1 MEPRERKTSGAAEID
16 GSRVQGQAA
25 DGSPEV
31 QEIAVGAAGEAVVDL
46 ASEMDREGS
55 A

>member
-1 MEPRERKTSGAAEID
+1 MAEID
-16 GSRVQGQAA
+16 RGGVKGQAV
-25 DGSPEV
+25 DGSPKV

-46 ASEMDREGS
+46 AGEMDREGS